1 MERLEGMF
9 NDNDPIPELPNIDA
23 LDVLDL
29 GGQFPKMLDNLVMS
43 SRVIKVEGEFVQ
55 QVANLWRQLKPGQSA
70 RCHMP
75 PFGLRFYCKGELI
88 LQASMCWECNN
99 MYLWQKD
106 NPSPSLH
113 GVDLEPPSAKKLF
126 SLLEGIM
133 R

>member
-1 MERLEGMF
+1 VERLEGMF

-75 PFGLRFYCKGELI
+75 PFGLRFYCKGCIYGKKII
-88 LQASMCWECNN
+88 LLRLYM
-99 MYLWQKD
+99 
-106 NPSPSLH
+106 
-113 GVDLEPPSAKKLF
+113 V
-126 SLLEGIM
+126 
-133 R
+133 